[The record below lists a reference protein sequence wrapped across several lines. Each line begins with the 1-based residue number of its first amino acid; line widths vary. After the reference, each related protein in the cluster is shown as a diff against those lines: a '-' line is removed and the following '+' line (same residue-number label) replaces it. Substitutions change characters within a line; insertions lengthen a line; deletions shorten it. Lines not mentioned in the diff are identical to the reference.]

1 MVWPKEYAPTHLS
14 LEEVAVRDCQKVL
27 TGSLRQYFVDFW
39 CSTVNFRPPA
49 QASPNSLVNF
59 TIITIFYRV

>member
-1 MVWPKEYAPTHLS
+1 MATAKRAKFFYFLFEQPSFFRMVWPKEYAPTHLS

-39 CSTVNFRPPA
+39 
-49 QASPNSLVNF
+49 
-59 TIITIFYRV
+59 